1 MEKNYD
7 HKQYEDKIISAWEK
21 SGVFA
26 VPTYAEATAGKPTK
40 KPFCIIMPPPNAND
54 PLHVGH
60 AMFVTIEDTSSSLE
74 LLVFPRTYET
84 TKDIWQEGKIV
95 VVMGK
100 TSESEDDDK
109 LFVEKAYE
117 LAEQTAPAIFAQ
129 LGMGQS
135 LTSPPSTGGGRG
147 WGLGDRPEPKEKVKV
162 TGDMVEIIV
171 PENRLDLNIEKNEL
185 KDSLRLERAAEST
198 RFLLKIGCRVV
209 ILSYKGQLDIGK
221 VQRDKFYRR
230 SYSLRPVTRELS
242 RKLRQSID
250 FVDDLNPKNWET
262 N

>member
-1 MEKNYD
+1 M
-7 HKQYEDKIISAWEK
+7 
-21 SGVFA
+21 
-26 VPTYAEATAGKPTK
+26 
-40 KPFCIIMPPPNAND
+40 
-54 PLHVGH
+54 
-60 AMFVTIEDTSSSLE
+60 MFVTIEDTSSSLE

-147 WGLGDRPEPKEKVKV
+147 WGLGDRPEPKEKVRV

-171 PENRLDLNIEKNEL
+171 PEKMPPALAQSLKEILAKYPGDKVVYLLAGEKKIKTSFRVAIDGGVFKEL
-185 KDSLRLERAAEST
+185 ENL
-198 RFLLKIGCRVV
+198 V
-209 ILSYKGQLDIGK
+209 
-221 VQRDKFYRR
+221 
-230 SYSLRPVTRELS
+230 
-242 RKLRQSID
+242 
-250 FVDDLNPKNWET
+250 
-262 N
+262 